1 MEVYQVVN
9 YDYRDPDGVYENLLE
24 DEKALQKELEM
35 IHSNMATFL
44 EAEKVY
50 INKERVEQKIV
61 HVDIGIRG
69 TPEIVYFQ
77 WVIFFQGITQKGEN
91 LTKHLYNR
99 NYPLKN
105 IKITSRGYSY
115 NSISSNTE
123 KSLSSNKSNIMG
135 HYAITALAPDSVMV
149 TVTLVLPDWS

>member
-1 MEVYQVVN
+1 MEFCQVVN

-91 LTKHLYNR
+91 
-99 NYPLKN
+99 
-105 IKITSRGYSY
+105 
-115 NSISSNTE
+115 
-123 KSLSSNKSNIMG
+123 SLSSEVEKELAQYDIEVLYLFPTGTHILDVVTPMKYEIREPLLFVWAQEGDAVGG
-135 HYAITALAPDSVMV
+135 HESVRFQF
-149 TVTLVLPDWS
+149 P